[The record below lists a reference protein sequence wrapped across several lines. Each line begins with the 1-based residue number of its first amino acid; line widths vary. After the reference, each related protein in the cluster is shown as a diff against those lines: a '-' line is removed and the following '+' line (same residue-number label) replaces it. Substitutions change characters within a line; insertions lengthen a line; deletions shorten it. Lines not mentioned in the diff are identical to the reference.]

1 MNIKTIIKKGIA
13 IVICAAV
20 ILSSTSA
27 FASVLGS
34 TTIDSYSMQIGKG
47 LDFTHNVFYS
57 DQSGVGK
64 QSENYITYTPNSTV
78 IPTITY
84 GTALYG
90 GNTLSDQV
98 LTMENQ
104 GIDILAG
111 TNADYFS
118 SQTLVPMSTAIVD
131 GKILTKDASGQDA
144 VGILEDGT
152 AFISYV
158 YFNSVLI
165 REDGSEVNIYN
176 INKYRQPYAAY
187 MMTREFSDTTR
198 NTTKGFD
205 VILGSVEGEM
215 KIGDKITAVVESV
228 TENSSA
234 ITIPEGK
241 IVITVDSKAP
251 EEFLKPISSLA
262 VGEKVTINFSAT
274 GDKRWSQVKTGM
286 GSVGGRLL
294 INGEINSNLPTGAA
308 PRTAIGVKDDGSI
321 ILYTLDGRKPDHSYG
336 AQLKTLAKRM
346 QELECVDALN
356 LDGGG
361 STAISVQFPGN
372 SSSSVINKPSDG
384 KERKI
389 STHIVFTN
397 TAENLG
403 EAAQLHLYP
412 KTSYILTGAT
422 IQLDL
427 KATDSG
433 FYPTSVPDDV
443 VYSVQE
449 GKNSTISQDGLFKA
463 NDSSTVIV
471 YAKNDLLTT
480 SIAITCLK
488 TPTSIKVKNSSTG
501 KEITALT
508 LDPGEAVSLSAD
520 AYGGY
525 NKLISTNECFTWE
538 CDSNIGKIDPSGM
551 FKATD
556 KFGETGNIRIKAG
569 DKSVE
574 IPVSLASADANDPN
588 AYPVIDM
595 SFENDT
601 LSGAISCKYNI
612 ATFKDEI
619 ILKADGKVTD
629 IYYNQETGEFTAEL
643 PENTQKITLYATN
656 EFGYS
661 AFKTI
666 TATDAHFENP
676 FADTEGHW
684 SENILSYLYNQKIV
698 NGDPTSGS
706 LKFFPQ
712 KQMTRSEFAVMIV
725 NYLNVNATD
734 YSDVALPY
742 ADVDAIP
749 FWAIDSFKALYDLGI
764 VKGRYVS
771 DTESCADP
779 ISSISRQEAATIV
792 ARTLPQGFFTTKITA
807 PDKTDVAFWAENGI
821 SVLLNIG
828 AMKGYEDGALKPLNP
843 LTKAEAAKIL
853 YSAM

>member
-1 MNIKTIIKKGIA
+1 MKINRLLKRTFAA
-13 IVICAAV
+13 IVCATIA
-20 ILSSTSA
+20 LSSAST

-34 TTIDSYSMQIGKG
+34 TKVDGYTLQVGEG
-47 LDFTHNVFYS
+47 LEFTHNVFYS

-64 QSENYITYTPNSTV
+64 QSENYLTYTPNSTV

-84 GTALYG
+84 GDTLYG
-90 GNTLSDQV
+90 GNTLSNQV
-98 LTMENQ
+98 STMETN
-104 GIDILAG
+104 GIDVLAA

-158 YFNSVLI
+158 YFNSVLT

-187 MMTREFSDTTR
+187 LLTPEFSDTTR

-205 VILGSVEGEM
+205 VILGSIEGEM
-215 KIGDKITAVVESV
+215 KLGEKITAVVESV

-234 ITIPEGK
+234 IGIPEGK
-241 IVITVDSKAP
+241 MVLTVDSNAP
-251 EEFLKPISSLA
+251 EEFLLPISTLA

-294 INGEINSNLPTGAA
+294 INGEVNQSLPTGAA

-321 ILYTLDGRKPDHSYG
+321 ILYTLDGRKSGHSFG
-336 AQLKTLAKRM
+336 AQLKTLANRLI
-346 QELECVDALN
+346 ELGCVDALN

-361 STAISVQFPGN
+361 STAISVQIPGN
-372 SSSSVINKPSDG
+372 ASSSVVNKPSDG
-384 KERKI
+384 KERKL
-389 STHIVFTN
+389 STHFIFTN
-397 TAENLG
+397 TAKETGN
-403 EAAQLHLYP
+403 ATQLHLYP
-412 KTSYILTGAT
+412 KTSYILKGAT

-427 KATDSG
+427 KATDGG
-433 FYPTSVPDDV
+433 FYPVSLPDKV
-443 VYSVQE
+443 VYEVE
-449 GKNSTISQDGLFKA
+449 KDKESTVSKTGLFTA
-463 NDSSTVIV
+463 EDHGTVTV
-471 YAKNDLLTT
+471 YAESDSLKCETT
-480 SIAITCLK
+480 VTCYE
-488 TPTSIKVKNSSTG
+488 TPTSIEIKDKSTG
-501 KEITALT
+501 KNVNALS
-508 LDPGEAVSLSAD
+508 LDPGDKVSLSAD

-525 NKLISTNECFTWE
+525 NKLISVDKCFTLE
-538 CDSNIGKIDPSGM
+538 CDSNIGTIDPSGV
-551 FKATD
+551 FTATEN
-556 KFGETGNIRIKAG
+556 FGEKGNIRVTAG
-569 DKSVE
+569 EKTVE
-574 IPVSLASADANDPN
+574 IPVTFTPAKADDPK

-595 SFENDT
+595 AFEAGSLAGT
-601 LSGAISCKYNI
+601 ITCEYNI
-612 ATFKDEI
+612 LTSKEGI
-619 ILKADGKVTD
+619 TLKADGKKAD
-629 IYYNQETGEFTAEL
+629 IYYSEETGEFTADL
-643 PENTQKITLYATN
+643 PEETQKITVYATN
-656 EFGYS
+656 ELGYTT
-661 AFKTI
+661 FKTI
-666 TATDAHFENP
+666 TVSDAPFENP
-676 FADTEGHW
+676 FSDTEGNW
-684 SENILSYLYNQKIV
+684 AENILSYMYNQKII

-725 NYLNVNATD
+725 NYLGVDIAD
-734 YSDVALPY
+734 YSDVTLPY
-742 ADVDAIP
+742 SDIEDIP
-749 FWAIDSFKALYDLGI
+749 FWAVDSFKALYKLDI

-779 ISSISRQEAATIV
+779 LASISRAEAATIV
-792 ARTLPQGFFTTKITA
+792 ARTLPQGFFKTPITA
-807 PDKTDVAFWAENGI
+807 PDKSDVAVWAEDGI

-828 AMKGYEDGALKPLNP
+828 AMKGYEDGTLLPLNP

>member
-1 MNIKTIIKKGIA
+1 MKIETIIKKVIA
-13 IVICAAV
+13 TVICSSI

-34 TTIDSYSMQIGKG
+34 TTVDSYTMQIGEG
-47 LDFTHNVFYS
+47 LKFTHNIFYS

-98 LTMENQ
+98 STMENQ

-158 YFNSVLI
+158 YFNSVLT

-215 KIGDKITAVVESV
+215 KIGEKITAIVESV

-274 GDKRWSQVKTGM
+274 GDSRWSQVKTGM

-308 PRTAIGVKDDGSI
+308 PRTAIGVKKDGSI
-321 ILYTLDGRKPDHSYG
+321 ILYTLDGRKTGHSYG

-372 SSSSVINKPSDG
+372 PSASVINKPSDG

-389 STHIVFTN
+389 STHFIFTN
-397 TAENLG
+397 TAERSG
-403 EAAQLHLYP
+403 ETTLLHLYP
-412 KTSYILTGAT
+412 QTSYILNGAT
-422 IQLDL
+422 LQLNL
-427 KATDSG
+427 KTTDSG

-443 VYSVQE
+443 VYSIQE
-449 GKNSTISQDGLFKA
+449 GKNSTISHGGLFKA
-463 NDSSTVIV
+463 NDSGAVTV
-471 YAKNDLLTT
+471 YAKNDSLTVST
-480 SIAITCLK
+480 TITCFE
-488 TPTSIKVKNSSTG
+488 TPTSIKIKDTSTG
-501 KEITALT
+501 KEITKLT
-508 LDPGEAVSLSAD
+508 LDPGDAVSLSAD

-525 NKLISTNECFTWE
+525 NKLISTNECFIWK
-538 CDSNIGKIDPSGM
+538 CDSNIGTIDQSGA
-551 FKATD
+551 FIATD
-556 KFGETGNIRIKAG
+556 KYGEKGNIRIKAG
-569 DKSVE
+569 DKTVE
-574 IPVSLASADANDPN
+574 IPVTLSPADADDPN

-595 SFENDT
+595 SFENGT
-601 LSGAISCKYNI
+601 LTGTITCKYNI
-612 ATFKDEI
+612 ATFKDGI
-619 ILKADGKVTD
+619 ILKADGKMTD
-629 IYYNQETGEFTAEL
+629 IYYNQETGEFTVEL

-656 EFGYS
+656 EFGFTT
-661 AFKTI
+661 FKTI
-666 TATDAHFENP
+666 TVKEAQFKNP

-684 SENILSYLYNQKIV
+684 AEDILSYLYNQKII

-712 KQMTRSEFAVMIV
+712 KQMTRSEFAVMMV
-725 NYLNVNATD
+725 NYLGIDPTD
-734 YSDVALPY
+734 YSEAILPY
-742 ADVDAIP
+742 SDIDNIP
-749 FWAIDSFKALYDLGI
+749 FWAVDSFKALYELGI

-779 ISSISRQEAATIV
+779 LSSISRQEAATIV
-792 ARTLPQGFFTTKITA
+792 ARTLPQGFFSAKIIA
-807 PDKTDVAFWAENGI
+807 PDKTDVAIWAENGI
-821 SVLLNIG
+821 SALLNIG
-828 AMKGYEDGALKPLNP
+828 AMKGYEDGTLKPLNL